1 MKFGFCH
8 KDVVLELTLKSLS
21 VFDYSREEPTSMV
34 MPQAEEDF
42 QHEDFDLF
50 DEMVDERSAGGT
62 SIGTYQSRISNLIGQ
77 SSMSR
82 AIREKNTGNVR
93 RMSLAQQDADYF
105 GMV

>member
-1 MKFGFCH
+1 
-8 KDVVLELTLKSLS
+8 
-21 VFDYSREEPTSMV
+21 
-34 MPQAEEDF
+34 
-42 QHEDFDLF
+42 
-50 DEMVDERSAGGT
+50 MVDERSAGGT